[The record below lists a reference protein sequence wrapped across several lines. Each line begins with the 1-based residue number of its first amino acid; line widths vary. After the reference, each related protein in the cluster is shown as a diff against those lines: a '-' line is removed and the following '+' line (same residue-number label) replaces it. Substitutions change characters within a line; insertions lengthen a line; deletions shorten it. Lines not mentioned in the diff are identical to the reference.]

1 MFGLFHTCLA
11 TYFGG
16 LISQFTKVGQSLGV
30 VGGPFMAQREIVQLN
45 TKSLKEH
52 TYHQAYLLNVPSL
65 QQTSLGWWWW
75 GDVQDIIDSKNILG
89 QLKSEMSN

>member
-52 TYHQAYLLNVPSL
+52 TYH
-65 QQTSLGWWWW
+65 
-75 GDVQDIIDSKNILG
+75 
-89 QLKSEMSN
+89 